1 MTTEN
6 LKFTETDSRLTIEI
20 IPLIKPIEKIVFIF
34 KTLFYVGIALGC
46 LALIIFQYKDF
57 NLVVLYFF
65 GVLILYFLAGRNYFN
80 NTFYK
85 EIIEVTKD
93 DMKVIDQY
101 LFAEKIRIYPIAE
114 IAHIGF
120 VGQRKYTRHPLDG
133 DSMDFNGFA
142 TMEKEMQYLIKDGT
156 IEIFYNGAGR
166 RFGKNLPS
174 WDAEEIIQRITAF
187 AGNNLSMDDKM
198 EQMLEE
204 LNSTKLNNEN
214 IS

>member
-1 MTTEN
+1 MTAEN
-6 LKFTETDSRLTIEI
+6 LKFTETDSQLTIEI
-20 IPLIKPIEKIVFIF
+20 IPLIKPIEKIVFIV
-34 KTLFYVGIALGC
+34 KTVFYAGIAVGC
-46 LALIIFQYKDF
+46 LALIIFQFKDAIF
-57 NLVVLYFF
+57 YILYFF
-65 GVLILYFLAGRNYFN
+65 AILAVYFLVGRTYFN

-93 DMKVIDQY
+93 DIKVIDQY
-101 LFAEKIRIYPIAE
+101 MFAEKTRIYSIAE

-174 WDAEEIIQRITAF
+174 WDAEEIIQRIVAF
-187 AGNNLSMDDKM
+187 TGNNLSMDDEM

-204 LNSTKLNNEN
+204 LRNTNEKIN
-214 IS
+214 